1 MNELIP
7 LLIIALI
14 ASFVT
19 RKSKKVAQKRPGS
32 APPPR
37 PNVQAPGE
45 ARQVVVK
52 EATPKASMPTPEVLK
67 KVSPSPSK
75 PQNKKSGGMNL
86 PPEIRRVLDLE
97 DPEPPRTPAHTY
109 KPKEGQ
115 SRKDASGCIGG
126 SLPHTHTESPAPVPA
141 AVAVKAASPS
151 LSTYGA
157 VPEKEVLSG
166 PLPSLSSEEMRR
178 AVVLSEIL
186 ARPVAL
192 RPRGYRL

>member
-32 APPPR
+32 APPPK
-37 PNVQAPGE
+37 PNAQASAG
-45 ARQVVVK
+45 
-52 EATPKASMPTPEVLK
+52 TPKASMPTPEALK
-67 KVSPSPSK
+67 KAAASPAK
-75 PQNKKSGGMNL
+75 PQNKKPDGINL
-86 PPEIRRVLDLE
+86 PPEIRRIL
-97 DPEPPRTPAHTY
+97 DPEVPESPRKPAHTY

-115 SRKDASGCIGG
+115 SREDPSGCIGG

-151 LSTYGA
+151 LSTYGT
-157 VPEKEVLSG
+157 VPEKEVPSG